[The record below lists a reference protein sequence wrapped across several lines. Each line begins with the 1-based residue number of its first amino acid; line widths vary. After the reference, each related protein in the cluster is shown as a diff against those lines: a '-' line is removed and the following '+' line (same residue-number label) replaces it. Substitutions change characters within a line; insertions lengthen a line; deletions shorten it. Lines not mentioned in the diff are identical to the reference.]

1 VKVGLVLPLFSGEPE
16 RVLAFAERAER
27 LGFDGVFAFD
37 HLFPP
42 GASADRPSLEAF
54 SMLSAVAARTER
66 IAVGTLV
73 TRATLRS
80 AGMIAKLAASVDG
93 VSHGRMIL
101 AVGTGDPIDEPEHR
115 VFGIPYLDKAE
126 RRDHLVETVRA
137 VRALFDARPWPG
149 GTHVPA
155 MSGPLLPR
163 PASPAG
169 PPIWMGGFADAVVRL
184 AAREADA
191 WNGWGMG
198 LDEFTRKARLLDEE
212 AGRRSVSATW
222 AGIVVVGRDD
232 AEVAQLLDA
241 RSHRHLESDVW
252 AGTTGSLR
260 EWLENLGSAGASWA
274 VLVPGGPPDRVE
286 LIATEVLPGLRPDP
300 RPEP

>member
-1 VKVGLVLPLFSGEPE
+1 MKVGLVLPLFSGEPE

-42 GASADRPSLEAF
+42 GASPDRPSLEAF
-54 SMLSAVAARTER
+54 STLSAVAARTER

-80 AGMIAKLAASVDG
+80 AGMIAKLAASVDD

-126 RRDHLVETVRA
+126 RREHLVETVRA
-137 VRALFDARPWPG
+137 VRALFDSRPWPG
-149 GTHVPA
+149 GTYVPA

-163 PASPAG
+163 PANPAG
-169 PPIWMGGFADAVVRL
+169 PPIWIGGFADAVVRL
-184 AAREADA
+184 AAREAEA

-198 LDEFTRKARLLDEE
+198 LDEFTRKARLLEE
-212 AGRRSVSATW
+212 ESGGRSVSATW

-232 AEVAQLLDA
+232 AEVARLLDA

-252 AGTTGSLR
+252 AGTTASLR
-260 EWLENLGSAGASWA
+260 EWLENLGSVGASWA

-300 RPEP
+300 WAEP

>member
-1 VKVGLVLPLFSGEPE
+1 MKVGLVLPLFSGEPE

-73 TRATLRS
+73 TRATLRN
-80 AGMIAKLAASVDG
+80 AGMIAKLATSVDG

-101 AVGTGDPIDEPEHR
+101 ALGTGDPIDEPEHR

-137 VRALFDARPWPG
+137 VRALFDARPWQG

-163 PASPAG
+163 PASPGG

-212 AGRRSVSATW
+212 AGRRPVSATW

-232 AEVAQLLDA
+232 AEVARLLDA

-260 EWLENLGSAGASWA
+260 EWLENLGSVGASWA

>member
-1 VKVGLVLPLFSGEPE
+1 
-16 RVLAFAERAER
+16 
-27 LGFDGVFAFD
+27 
-37 HLFPP
+37 
-42 GASADRPSLEAF
+42 
-54 SMLSAVAARTER
+54 
-66 IAVGTLV
+66 
-73 TRATLRS
+73 
-80 AGMIAKLAASVDG
+80 MIAKLAASVDG

-126 RRDHLVETVRA
+126 RREHLVETVRA
-137 VRALFDARPWPG
+137 VRALFDSRPWPG

-169 PPIWMGGFADAVVRL
+169 PPIWIGGFADAVVRL
-184 AAREADA
+184 AAREAEA

-198 LDEFTRKARLLDEE
+198 LDEFTRKARLLEE
-212 AGRRSVSATW
+212 ESGGRSVSATW

-252 AGTTGSLR
+252 AGTTASLR
-260 EWLENLGSAGASWA
+260 EWLENLGSVGASWA

-300 RPEP
+300 WAEP

>member
-1 VKVGLVLPLFSGEPE
+1 
-16 RVLAFAERAER
+16 
-27 LGFDGVFAFD
+27 
-37 HLFPP
+37 
-42 GASADRPSLEAF
+42 
-54 SMLSAVAARTER
+54 MLSAVAARTER

-163 PASPAG
+163 PASPGG

-198 LDEFTRKARLLDEE
+198 LDEFTRKARLLDQE

-260 EWLENLGSAGASWA
+260 EWLENLGSVGASWA

>member
-1 VKVGLVLPLFSGEPE
+1 MKVGLVLPLFSGEPE

-54 SMLSAVAARTER
+54 SILSAVAARTER

-137 VRALFDARPWPG
+137 VRALFDATPWPG
-149 GTHVPA
+149 GTYVPA

-163 PASPAG
+163 PASPGG

-198 LDEFTRKARLLDEE
+198 LDEFTRKARLLDQE

-260 EWLENLGSAGASWA
+260 EWLENLGSVGASWA

>member
-1 VKVGLVLPLFSGEPE
+1 MKVGLVLPLFSGEPE

-42 GASADRPSLEAF
+42 GASSDRPSLEAF
-54 SMLSAVAARTER
+54 STLSAVAARTER

-73 TRATLRS
+73 TRATLRD

-149 GTHVPA
+149 GTQVPA

-163 PASPAG
+163 PASPGG
-169 PPIWMGGFADAVVRL
+169 PPIWIGGFADAVVRL

-198 LDEFTRKARLLDEE
+198 LDEFTRKARLLEE
-212 AGRRSVSATW
+212 ESDGRAVSATW

-252 AGTTGSLR
+252 AGTTASLR
-260 EWLENLGSAGASWA
+260 EWLENLGRVGASWA

-286 LIATEVLPGLRPDP
+286 VIATEVLPGLRPDP
-300 RPEP
+300 WAEP

>member
-1 VKVGLVLPLFSGEPE
+1 VKIGLVLPLFSGEPE

-42 GASADRPSLEAF
+42 GASPDRPSLEAF
-54 SMLSAVAARTER
+54 STLSAVAARTKR

-73 TRATLRS
+73 ARATLRS
-80 AGMIAKLAASVDG
+80 AAMIAKLAVSVDG

-101 AVGTGDPIDEPEHR
+101 AIGTGDPIDEPEHR
-115 VFGIPYLDKAE
+115 VFGIRYLDKAE
-126 RRDHLVETVRA
+126 RREHLVETVQA
-137 VRALFDARPWPG
+137 IRALFEARPWPG

-163 PASPAG
+163 PASRGG
-169 PPIWMGGFADAVVRL
+169 PPLWIGGFADAVVRL

-198 LDEFTRKARLLDEE
+198 LEGFTRKARLLEEE
-212 AGRRSVSATW
+212 AGGRPVSATW

-232 AEVAQLLDA
+232 AEVARLLEA
-241 RSHRHLESDVW
+241 RRHRHLESDVW
-252 AGTTGSLR
+252 SGTTAALR
-260 EWLENLGSAGASWA
+260 EWLENLRSVGASWA

-286 LIATEVLPGLRPDP
+286 LIATEVLPGLRP
-300 RPEP
+300 EP

>member
-16 RVLAFAERAER
+16 RVLAFAEQAER

-42 GASADRPSLEAF
+42 GASPDRPSLEAF

-115 VFGIPYLDKAE
+115 VFGLPYLDRAE
-126 RRDHLVETVRA
+126 RREHLVETVRA
-137 VRALFDARPWPG
+137 VRALFEARSWPG

-155 MSGPLLPR
+155 MPGPLLPR
-163 PASPAG
+163 PASPGG
-169 PPIWMGGFADAVVRL
+169 PPIWIGGFADAVVRL

-212 AGRRSVSATW
+212 AGPRSVSATW

-260 EWLENLGSAGASWA
+260 EWLENLGSVGASWA

-300 RPEP
+300 RPDP